1 VQTKLKI
8 IALIILC
15 NCSSVLY
22 AQHEF
27 AYNLYF
33 KPGAY
38 EIDKKY
44 LPVLNE
50 IGKACASD
58 SFVFLKVFAF
68 ADTVG
73 SAEFNDALSEKR
85 ATGVYDY
92 LTRNLNIDSTKILV
106 TWLGEDADVYD
117 LHFPGAHAQKRCV
130 DIIVGF
136 RKRKE

>member
-1 VQTKLKI
+1 MQTKLKI

-15 NCSSVLY
+15 SCSSVLY
-22 AQHEF
+22 AQSEF
-27 AYNLYF
+27 VYNLYF

-44 LPVLNE
+44 LPMLNE

-58 SFVFLKVFAF
+58 SFNFLKLFAF

-85 ATGVYDY
+85 ATGVYNY
-92 LTRNLNIDSTKILV
+92 LAGNFNTDSTKILV

-130 DIIVGF
+130 DIIVSF